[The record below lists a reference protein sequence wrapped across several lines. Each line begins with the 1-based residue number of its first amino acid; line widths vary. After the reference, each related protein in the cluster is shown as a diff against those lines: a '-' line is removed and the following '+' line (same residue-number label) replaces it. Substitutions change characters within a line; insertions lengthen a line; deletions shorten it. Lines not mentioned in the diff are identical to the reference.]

1 MMFLKDVCKRL
12 EQYFNFCVSKTMVAI
27 TNYEMIYTF
36 NSKCQKSSKSQA
48 SFFILKVS
56 IMILA
61 FLFYMLQKTRGPKG
75 LGLLTL
81 ECLFIRLGKSIN

>member
-27 TNYEMIYTF
+27 ANDEMIYTF
-36 NSKCQKSSKSQA
+36 NSKCQKPSKSQA

-61 FLFYMLQKTRGPKG
+61 FYFICYKKQEGPRA
-75 LGLLTL
+75 LGYLP
-81 ECLFIRLGKSIN
+81 